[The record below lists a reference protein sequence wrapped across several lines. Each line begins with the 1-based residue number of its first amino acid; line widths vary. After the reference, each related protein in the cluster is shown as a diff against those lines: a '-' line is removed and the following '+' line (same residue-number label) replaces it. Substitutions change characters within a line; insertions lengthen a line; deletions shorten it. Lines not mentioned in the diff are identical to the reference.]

1 MVRSSGGGS
10 SRTTSQRWDD
20 PELLTRAMLAP
31 MEPMTAMTFMTSLFP
46 VLALRYFFWMTPA
59 VSIMWR
65 MWASVMWA
73 GVPRLISS

>member
-1 MVRSSGGGS
+1 M
-10 SRTTSQRWDD
+10 WEA
-20 PELLTRAMLAP
+20 PELPTRAMLAP
-31 MEPMTAMTFMTSLFP
+31 MEPMTAMIFMTSLRP
-46 VLALRYFFWMTPA
+46 VAALRYFFWMVPA